1 MQGIKIFAGT
11 NVGLRDNNEDNF
23 TVCSDLQSGSWTVPT
38 DHQQVLSLG
47 NMGCLLLVADG
58 MGGQNAGEV
67 ASAIAVQT
75 VEALFSL
82 EALSSI
88 CLDDDNQVRQYLLNG
103 IEKADARIKA
113 HAHDHAETSG
123 MGSTLVMAWILKG
136 VAHVAWIGDSRAY
149 AVMPSKG
156 IARLTKD
163 HSFVQGL
170 VDKGQITEEEAMT
183 HPNSNII
190 TRSLGDMSQRA
201 RGDVVSYSLHNG
213 EVILL
218 CSDGLCGVC
227 SDAVIGGIVEDYV
240 ADLQQC
246 KEQLTNAA
254 LRAGGS
260 DNITIA
266 LAQYFD
272 DGQATSD
279 VQSAVAYKPLNVS
292 EKTKK
297 HHQRVGLINVLF
309 CVFAFLIL
317 SALGYAGWHLFG
329 NEGEKEEKKQSPQ
342 MKGITGRDLE
352 EDSTK
357 YGQRPDSFQVRKK
370 DKSENAQAEK
380 TIKKIKDAL
389 AGNDSSLEIKEEV
402 DTKGVDKGNPKL
414 TDEKKMVEQQKYQ
427 IKNENK
433 IIRGLINDCTIC
445 FVW

>member
-201 RGDVVSYSLHNG
+201 RGDVVSYSLHNC

-329 NEGEKEEKKQSPQ
+329 NEGEKGVKIQSPRPEKTTVPS
-342 MKGITGRDLE
+342 KG

-357 YGQRPDSFQVRKK
+357 VRHIK
-370 DKSENAQAEK
+370 DTTQTSKEKNSKHAQIQAKFKELIENLGESSSENG
-380 TIKKIKDAL
+380 TKDA
-389 AGNDSSLEIKEEV
+389 ATEGGTNGDNR
-402 DTKGVDKGNPKL
+402 GVPTPTSG
-414 TDEKKMVEQQKYQ
+414 KKTGSPT
-427 IKNENK
+427 
-433 IIRGLINDCTIC
+433 RTR
-445 FVW
+445 

>member
-23 TVCSDLQSGSWTVPT
+23 TVCSDLQSGSWTILT

-329 NEGEKEEKKQSPQ
+329 S
-342 MKGITGRDLE
+342 
-352 EDSTK
+352 
-357 YGQRPDSFQVRKK
+357 KK
-370 DKSENAQAEK
+370 DKVRTPVQTVRPESSIQSSDSTRDSHQSDTAQTNSNGPSVNAENDVQSK
-380 TIKKIKDAL
+380 SVS
-389 AGNDSSLEIKEEV
+389 G
-402 DTKGVDKGNPKL
+402 
-414 TDEKKMVEQQKYQ
+414 
-427 IKNENK
+427 NK
-433 IIRGLINDCTIC
+433 INSQDVQKFLGGKGSKIESDSIRALNPVKEPLQGKAVKL
-445 FVW
+445 

>member
-190 TRSLGDMSQRA
+190 TRSLGDMTQRA

-279 VQSAVAYKPLNVS
+279 VQSAVAYKPLNMP

-317 SALGYAGWHLFG
+317 SALGYAVWHMFG
-329 NEGEKEEKKQSPQ
+329 NEGKKEVKIQSPRTEQPTDRSQGEDSARGYQRSDTSQTRKEENSKKAQTSEGL
-342 MKGITGRDLE
+342 KKFRKELRGSSSGNG
-352 EDSTK
+352 TK
-357 YGQRPDSFQVRKK
+357 DP
-370 DKSENAQAEK
+370 K
-380 TIKKIKDAL
+380 TE
-389 AGNDSSLEIKEEV
+389 G
-402 DTKGVDKGNPKL
+402 GDKGPK
-414 TDEKKMVEQQKYQ
+414 
-427 IKNENK
+427 INEGDPTPTSGQNAGSP
-433 IIRGLINDCTIC
+433 IRTR
-445 FVW
+445 

>member
-272 DGQATSD
+272 DGQTTSD
-279 VQSAVAYKPLNVS
+279 VQSAVAYKPLNMP

-414 TDEKKMVEQQKYQ
+414 TDDKKDGGTTKVS
-427 IKNENK
+427 NK
-433 IIRGLINDCTIC
+433 E
-445 FVW
+445 

>member
-149 AVMPSKG
+149 AVMSSKG

-329 NEGEKEEKKQSPQ
+329 SKEDKVRTPIQTVRPESSIQSS
-342 MKGITGRDLE
+342 
-352 EDSTK
+352 DST
-357 YGQRPDSFQVRKK
+357 RDSHQSDTAQTNSNGPSVNA
-370 DKSENAQAEK
+370 ENDVQS
-380 TIKKIKDAL
+380 INSVSGNKIKSQDVQKFLGGKGSKIESDSIRAL
-389 AGNDSSLEIKEEV
+389 
-402 DTKGVDKGNPKL
+402 NPVNEPLQGKAVKL
-414 TDEKKMVEQQKYQ
+414 
-427 IKNENK
+427 
-433 IIRGLINDCTIC
+433 
-445 FVW
+445 

>member
-23 TVCSDLQSGSWTVPT
+23 TVCSDLQSGSWTIPT

-213 EVILL
+213 EVMLL

-272 DGQATSD
+272 DGQTTSD
-279 VQSAVAYKPLNVS
+279 VQSAVAYKPLNVP

-414 TDEKKMVEQQKYQ
+414 TDDKKDGGTTKVS
-427 IKNENK
+427 NK
-433 IIRGLINDCTIC
+433 E
-445 FVW
+445 

>member
-23 TVCSDLQSGSWTVPT
+23 TVCSDLQSGSWTIPT

-75 VEALFSL
+75 VEALFSF

-113 HAHDHAETSG
+113 YAHDHAETSG

-279 VQSAVAYKPLNVS
+279 VQSAVAYKPLNTS

-297 HHQRVGLINVLF
+297 HHQRVGLINVLL

-329 NEGEKEEKKQSPQ
+329 NEGKKEVKIQSPRTEQPTDRSQGEDSARGYQRSDTSQTRKEENSKKAQTSEGL
-342 MKGITGRDLE
+342 KKFRIELRGSSSGNG
-352 EDSTK
+352 TK
-357 YGQRPDSFQVRKK
+357 DP
-370 DKSENAQAEK
+370 K
-380 TIKKIKDAL
+380 TE
-389 AGNDSSLEIKEEV
+389 G
-402 DTKGVDKGNPKL
+402 GDKGPK
-414 TDEKKMVEQQKYQ
+414 
-427 IKNENK
+427 INEGDPTPTSGQNAGSPT
-433 IIRGLINDCTIC
+433 RTR
-445 FVW
+445 

>member
-23 TVCSDLQSGSWTVPT
+23 TVCPDLQSGSWAVPT

-47 NMGCLLLVADG
+47 NMGSLLLVADG

-329 NEGEKEEKKQSPQ
+329 NEGEKEVKIQSPRT
-342 MKGITGRDLE
+342 KKTTNCSHGV
-352 EDSTK
+352 DSTGG
-357 YGQRPDSFQVRKK
+357 YQRSDTSQSSKK
-370 DKSENAQAEK
+370 ENCKNAK
-380 TIKKIKDAL
+380 TIENL
-389 AGNDSSLEIKEEV
+389 
-402 DTKGVDKGNPKL
+402 
-414 TDEKKMVEQQKYQ
+414 
-427 IKNENK
+427 KNFGK
-433 IIRGLINDCTIC
+433 GLIELPSKSVTTGGSTGGSTGGNNEGSLTPTEEHKDGSLYKSN
-445 FVW
+445 

>member
-113 HAHDHAETSG
+113 HAHDHSETSG

-213 EVILL
+213 EVMLL

-254 LRAGGS
+254 LRVGGS

-279 VQSAVAYKPLNVS
+279 VQSAVAYKPLNMP

-317 SALGYAGWHLFG
+317 SALGYAGWHMFG
-329 NEGEKEEKKQSPQ
+329 NEGKKEVKIQSPRTEQPTDRSQGEDSARGYQRSDTSQTRKEENSKKAQTSEGL
-342 MKGITGRDLE
+342 KKFRKELRGSSSGNG
-352 EDSTK
+352 TK
-357 YGQRPDSFQVRKK
+357 DP
-370 DKSENAQAEK
+370 K
-380 TIKKIKDAL
+380 TE
-389 AGNDSSLEIKEEV
+389 G
-402 DTKGVDKGNPKL
+402 GDKGPK
-414 TDEKKMVEQQKYQ
+414 
-427 IKNENK
+427 INEGDPTPTSGQNAGSPT
-433 IIRGLINDCTIC
+433 RTR
-445 FVW
+445 

>member
-266 LAQYFD
+266 LAQYFA

-329 NEGEKEEKKQSPQ
+329 SKEDKVRTPVQTVRPESSIQSS
-342 MKGITGRDLE
+342 
-352 EDSTK
+352 DST
-357 YGQRPDSFQVRKK
+357 RDSHQSDTAQTNSNGPSVNAEN
-370 DKSENAQAEK
+370 DVQYIKSVSGN
-380 TIKKIKDAL
+380 KIKSQDVQKFLGGKGSKIESDSIRAL
-389 AGNDSSLEIKEEV
+389 
-402 DTKGVDKGNPKL
+402 NPVNEPLQGKAVKL
-414 TDEKKMVEQQKYQ
+414 
-427 IKNENK
+427 
-433 IIRGLINDCTIC
+433 
-445 FVW
+445 

>member
-23 TVCSDLQSGSWTVPT
+23 TVCSDLQSGSWTIPT

-190 TRSLGDMSQRA
+190 TRSLGDMTQRA

-272 DGQATSD
+272 DGQTTSD
-279 VQSAVAYKPLNVS
+279 VQSAVAYKPLNML

-317 SALGYAGWHLFG
+317 SALGYAGWHMFG
-329 NEGEKEEKKQSPQ
+329 NEGKKEVKIQSPRTEQPTDRSQGEDSARGYQRSDTSQTRKEENSKKAQTSEGL
-342 MKGITGRDLE
+342 KKFRKELRGSSSGNG
-352 EDSTK
+352 TK
-357 YGQRPDSFQVRKK
+357 DP
-370 DKSENAQAEK
+370 K
-380 TIKKIKDAL
+380 TE
-389 AGNDSSLEIKEEV
+389 G
-402 DTKGVDKGNPKL
+402 GDKGPK
-414 TDEKKMVEQQKYQ
+414 
-427 IKNENK
+427 INEGDPTPTSGQNAGSPT
-433 IIRGLINDCTIC
+433 RTR
-445 FVW
+445 

>member
-23 TVCSDLQSGSWTVPT
+23 MVCSDLQSGSWTVPT

-329 NEGEKEEKKQSPQ
+329 SKEDKVRTPVQTVRPESSIQSS
-342 MKGITGRDLE
+342 
-352 EDSTK
+352 DST
-357 YGQRPDSFQVRKK
+357 RDSHQSDTAQTNSNGPSVNAEN
-370 DKSENAQAEK
+370 DVQYIKSVS
-380 TIKKIKDAL
+380 
-389 AGNDSSLEIKEEV
+389 G
-402 DTKGVDKGNPKL
+402 
-414 TDEKKMVEQQKYQ
+414 
-427 IKNENK
+427 NK
-433 IIRGLINDCTIC
+433 INSQDVQKFLGGKGSKIESDSIRALNPVNEPLQGKAVKL
-445 FVW
+445 

>member
-213 EVILL
+213 EVMLL

-266 LAQYFD
+266 LAQYFAD
-272 DGQATSD
+272 EQATSD

-329 NEGEKEEKKQSPQ
+329 SKEDKVRTPVQTVRPESSIQSS
-342 MKGITGRDLE
+342 
-352 EDSTK
+352 DST
-357 YGQRPDSFQVRKK
+357 RDSHQSDTAQTNSNGPSVNAEN
-370 DKSENAQAEK
+370 DVQSIKSVS
-380 TIKKIKDAL
+380 
-389 AGNDSSLEIKEEV
+389 G
-402 DTKGVDKGNPKL
+402 
-414 TDEKKMVEQQKYQ
+414 
-427 IKNENK
+427 NK
-433 IIRGLINDCTIC
+433 INSQDVQKFLGGKGSKIESDSIRALNPVNEPLQGKAVKL
-445 FVW
+445 

>member
-23 TVCSDLQSGSWTVPT
+23 TVCSDLQSGSWTIPT

-213 EVILL
+213 EVMLL

-272 DGQATSD
+272 DGQTTSD
-279 VQSAVAYKPLNVS
+279 VQSAVAYKPLNVP

-329 NEGEKEEKKQSPQ
+329 NEGEKGVKKQRPRTVQTTNHCNSTGGYQ
-342 MKGITGRDLE
+342 RSDTSQTSKKRKSEDAQTKEKLKDLKDLKEKLGGSSSENGTKVAEIKG
-352 EDSTK
+352 EDNGDKKNGGKPTLT
-357 YGQRPDSFQVRKK
+357 RKK
-370 DKSENAQAEK
+370 RDGCPIIPKAQES
-380 TIKKIKDAL
+380 
-389 AGNDSSLEIKEEV
+389 N
-402 DTKGVDKGNPKL
+402 
-414 TDEKKMVEQQKYQ
+414 
-427 IKNENK
+427 
-433 IIRGLINDCTIC
+433 
-445 FVW
+445 

>member
-23 TVCSDLQSGSWTVPT
+23 TVCPDLQSGSWAVPT

-47 NMGCLLLVADG
+47 NMGSLLLVADG

-190 TRSLGDMSQRA
+190 TRSLGDMTQRA

-266 LAQYFD
+266 LAQYFA

-329 NEGEKEEKKQSPQ
+329 NEGEKGVKIQSPRLEKTTVPS
-342 MKGITGRDLE
+342 KG

-357 YGQRPDSFQVRKK
+357 VRHIK
-370 DKSENAQAEK
+370 DTTQTSKEKNSKHAQIQAKFKELIENLGESSSENG
-380 TIKKIKDAL
+380 TKDAATEGGTNGDNRGVPTPTSGKK
-389 AGNDSSLEIKEEV
+389 AGSP
-402 DTKGVDKGNPKL
+402 TR
-414 TDEKKMVEQQKYQ
+414 T
-427 IKNENK
+427 
-433 IIRGLINDCTIC
+433 R
-445 FVW
+445 

>member
-23 TVCSDLQSGSWTVPT
+23 TVCPDLQSGSWAVPT

-47 NMGCLLLVADG
+47 NMGSLLLVADG

-75 VEALFSL
+75 VKALFSL

-414 TDEKKMVEQQKYQ
+414 TDEKKNGGTTKVS
-427 IKNENK
+427 NK
-433 IIRGLINDCTIC
+433 E
-445 FVW
+445 

>member
-329 NEGEKEEKKQSPQ
+329 SKEDKVRTPIQTVRSESSIQSS
-342 MKGITGRDLE
+342 
-352 EDSTK
+352 DST
-357 YGQRPDSFQVRKK
+357 RDSHQSDTAQTNSNGPSVNA
-370 DKSENAQAEK
+370 ENDVQS
-380 TIKKIKDAL
+380 INSVSGNKIKSQDVQKFLGGKGSKIESDSIRAL
-389 AGNDSSLEIKEEV
+389 
-402 DTKGVDKGNPKL
+402 NPVNEPLQGKAVKL
-414 TDEKKMVEQQKYQ
+414 
-427 IKNENK
+427 
-433 IIRGLINDCTIC
+433 
-445 FVW
+445 

>member
-190 TRSLGDMSQRA
+190 TRSLGDMTQRA

-246 KEQLTNAA
+246 KKQLTNAA

-272 DGQATSD
+272 DGQTTSD
-279 VQSAVAYKPLNVS
+279 VQSAVAYKPLNMP

-317 SALGYAGWHLFG
+317 SALGYAGWHLSG
-329 NEGEKEEKKQSPQ
+329 NEGEKVVEEQSPGTQ
-342 MKGITGRDLE
+342 QTANPGQGVG
-352 EDSTK
+352 STK
-357 YGQRPDSFQVRKK
+357 VRHIK
-370 DKSENAQAEK
+370 DTTQTSKEKNSKHAQKQAKFKELIENLGESSSENG
-380 TIKKIKDAL
+380 TKDAATEGGTNGDNRGVPTPTSGKK
-389 AGNDSSLEIKEEV
+389 AGSP
-402 DTKGVDKGNPKL
+402 TR
-414 TDEKKMVEQQKYQ
+414 T
-427 IKNENK
+427 
-433 IIRGLINDCTIC
+433 R
-445 FVW
+445 

>member
-227 SDAVIGGIVEDYV
+227 SDAVIGGVVEDYV

-266 LAQYFD
+266 LAQYFY
-272 DGQATSD
+272 DGQVTSD
-279 VQSAVAYKPLNVS
+279 VQSAVAYKPLNMP

-317 SALGYAGWHLFG
+317 SALGYAGWHMFG
-329 NEGEKEEKKQSPQ
+329 NEGKKEVKIQSPRTEQPTDRSQGEDSARGYQRSDTSQTRKEENSKKAQTSEGL
-342 MKGITGRDLE
+342 KKFRIELRGSSSGNG
-352 EDSTK
+352 TK
-357 YGQRPDSFQVRKK
+357 DP
-370 DKSENAQAEK
+370 K
-380 TIKKIKDAL
+380 TE
-389 AGNDSSLEIKEEV
+389 G
-402 DTKGVDKGNPKL
+402 GDKGPK
-414 TDEKKMVEQQKYQ
+414 
-427 IKNENK
+427 INEGDPTPTSGQNAGSPT
-433 IIRGLINDCTIC
+433 RTR
-445 FVW
+445 

>member
-190 TRSLGDMSQRA
+190 TRSLGDMTQRA

-272 DGQATSD
+272 DGQTTSD
-279 VQSAVAYKPLNVS
+279 VQSAVAYKPLNMP

-317 SALGYAGWHLFG
+317 SALGYAGWHLSG
-329 NEGEKEEKKQSPQ
+329 NEGEKVVEEQSPGTQ
-342 MKGITGRDLE
+342 QTANPGQGVG
-352 EDSTK
+352 STK
-357 YGQRPDSFQVRKK
+357 VRHIK
-370 DKSENAQAEK
+370 DTTQTSKEKNSKHAQKQAKFKELIENLGESSSENG
-380 TIKKIKDAL
+380 TKDAATEGGTNGDNRGVPTPTSGKK
-389 AGNDSSLEIKEEV
+389 AGSP
-402 DTKGVDKGNPKL
+402 TR
-414 TDEKKMVEQQKYQ
+414 T
-427 IKNENK
+427 
-433 IIRGLINDCTIC
+433 R
-445 FVW
+445 

>member
-23 TVCSDLQSGSWTVPT
+23 TVCSDLQSGSWTIPT

-279 VQSAVAYKPLNVS
+279 VQSAVAYKPLNMP

-329 NEGEKEEKKQSPQ
+329 S
-342 MKGITGRDLE
+342 
-352 EDSTK
+352 
-357 YGQRPDSFQVRKK
+357 KK
-370 DKSENAQAEK
+370 DKVRTPVQTVRPESRIQSSDSTRDSHQSDTAQTNSNGPSVNAENDVQP
-380 TIKKIKDAL
+380 IKSVS
-389 AGNDSSLEIKEEV
+389 G
-402 DTKGVDKGNPKL
+402 
-414 TDEKKMVEQQKYQ
+414 
-427 IKNENK
+427 NK
-433 IIRGLINDCTIC
+433 INSQDVQKFLGGKGSKIESDSIRALNPVKEPLQGKAVKL
-445 FVW
+445 

>member
-190 TRSLGDMSQRA
+190 TRSLGDMTQRA

-266 LAQYFD
+266 LAQYFA

-279 VQSAVAYKPLNVS
+279 VQSAVANKPLNMP

-329 NEGEKEEKKQSPQ
+329 NEGKKGVKKQSPRTEQ
-342 MKGITGRDLE
+342 PAKRSQGV
-352 EDSTK
+352 DSTK
-357 YGQRPDSFQVRKK
+357 YRQVPDTSQRSKKDNSEKARTIENLKEFGKDLRKPPSETGTKGAATEGGDNRGDPTPTNKRPDGSPTR
-370 DKSENAQAEK
+370 
-380 TIKKIKDAL
+380 T
-389 AGNDSSLEIKEEV
+389 
-402 DTKGVDKGNPKL
+402 
-414 TDEKKMVEQQKYQ
+414 
-427 IKNENK
+427 
-433 IIRGLINDCTIC
+433 
-445 FVW
+445 

>member
-23 TVCSDLQSGSWTVPT
+23 TVCPDLQSGSWAVPT

-47 NMGCLLLVADG
+47 NMGSLLLVADG

-329 NEGEKEEKKQSPQ
+329 S
-342 MKGITGRDLE
+342 
-352 EDSTK
+352 
-357 YGQRPDSFQVRKK
+357 KK
-370 DKSENAQAEK
+370 DKVRTPVQTVRPESSIQSSDSTRDSHQSDTAQTNSNGPSVNAENDVQSK
-380 TIKKIKDAL
+380 SVS
-389 AGNDSSLEIKEEV
+389 G
-402 DTKGVDKGNPKL
+402 
-414 TDEKKMVEQQKYQ
+414 
-427 IKNENK
+427 NK
-433 IIRGLINDCTIC
+433 INSQDVQKFLGGKGSKIESDSIRALNPVKEPLQGKAVKL
-445 FVW
+445 

>member
-1 MQGIKIFAGT
+1 MQGLKIFAGT

-23 TVCSDLQSGSWTVPT
+23 TVCSDLRSGGWTIPA
-38 DHQQVLSLG
+38 DHQQVLPLG
-47 NMGCLLLVADG
+47 DRGSLLLVADG

-75 VEALFSL
+75 VEAAFCP
-82 EALSSI
+82 EALSAAT
-88 CLDDDNQVRQYLLNG
+88 LANDNDVRQYLLKV

-123 MGSTLVMAWILKG
+123 MGSTLVMAWILNG

-190 TRSLGDMSQRA
+190 TRSLGDMTQRA
-201 RGDVVSYSLHNG
+201 RGDVESYPLHNG

-272 DGQATSD
+272 DRQAPSD
-279 VQSAVAYKPLNVS
+279 VQRDVEYKPMKSS
-292 EKTKK
+292 EASKSVDT
-297 HHQRVGLINVLF
+297 HRHVGIINVLF
-309 CVFAFLIL
+309 CVLAFLIL
-317 SALGYAGWHLFG
+317 IALGYAGWHLFG
-329 NEGEKEEKKQSPQ
+329 SKEQKEEKKQSPQ
-342 MKGITGRDLE
+342 TERTISSNQGVDTTRCSL
-352 EDSTK
+352 S
-357 YGQRPDSFQVRKK
+357 PDTSQTSNKSHSVKAQTTNSF
-370 DKSENAQAEK
+370 
-380 TIKKIKDAL
+380 
-389 AGNDSSLEIKEEV
+389 NDQIKEVIKSKNSSSEIPVKEETRGGNSDPTPVRGGEV
-402 DTKGVDKGNPKL
+402 GNVTKAVDQNKPK
-414 TDEKKMVEQQKYQ
+414 
-427 IKNENK
+427 
-433 IIRGLINDCTIC
+433 
-445 FVW
+445 

>member
-23 TVCSDLQSGSWTVPT
+23 TVCSDLQSGSWTIPT

-75 VEALFSL
+75 VEALFSF

-113 HAHDHAETSG
+113 YAHDHAETSG

-279 VQSAVAYKPLNVS
+279 VQSAVAYKPLNTS

-297 HHQRVGLINVLF
+297 HHQRVGLINVLL

-329 NEGEKEEKKQSPQ
+329 NEGEKGVKIQSPRRPQ
-342 MKGITGRDLE
+342 TANPRQGV
-352 EDSTK
+352 DSTK
-357 YGQRPDSFQVRKK
+357 YRQVPDTSQRSKK
-370 DKSENAQAEK
+370 DNSEKAR
-380 TIKKIKDAL
+380 TIDNLKEFGKDL
-389 AGNDSSLEIKEEV
+389 RKSSLGTGKKDSIGGDKVDLTHTEERSKGSLTP
-402 DTKGVDKGNPKL
+402 TK
-414 TDEKKMVEQQKYQ
+414 
-427 IKNENK
+427 
-433 IIRGLINDCTIC
+433 
-445 FVW
+445 

>member
-23 TVCSDLQSGSWTVPT
+23 TVCPDLQSGSWAVPT

-47 NMGCLLLVADG
+47 NMGSLLLVADG

-329 NEGEKEEKKQSPQ
+329 NEGEKGVKIQSPRTKKTTVPS
-342 MKGITGRDLE
+342 KG

-357 YGQRPDSFQVRKK
+357 YRQVPDTSQRSKKDNSEKARTIENLKEFGKDLRKPPSENGTKDAATEGGTNGDNRGVPTPTSRKK
-370 DKSENAQAEK
+370 
-380 TIKKIKDAL
+380 
-389 AGNDSSLEIKEEV
+389 AGSP
-402 DTKGVDKGNPKL
+402 TR
-414 TDEKKMVEQQKYQ
+414 T
-427 IKNENK
+427 
-433 IIRGLINDCTIC
+433 R
-445 FVW
+445 

>member
-23 TVCSDLQSGSWTVPT
+23 TVCPDLQSGSWAVPT

-47 NMGCLLLVADG
+47 NMGSLLLVADG

-190 TRSLGDMSQRA
+190 TRSLGDMTQRA

-266 LAQYFD
+266 LAQYFA

-329 NEGEKEEKKQSPQ
+329 NEGEKGVKIQSPRPEKTTVSS
-342 MKGITGRDLE
+342 KG

-357 YGQRPDSFQVRKK
+357 VRHIK
-370 DKSENAQAEK
+370 DTTQTSKEKNSKHAQIQAKFKELIENLGESSSENG
-380 TIKKIKDAL
+380 TKDAATEGGTNGDNRGVPTPTSGKK
-389 AGNDSSLEIKEEV
+389 AGSP
-402 DTKGVDKGNPKL
+402 TR
-414 TDEKKMVEQQKYQ
+414 T
-427 IKNENK
+427 
-433 IIRGLINDCTIC
+433 R
-445 FVW
+445 

>member
-23 TVCSDLQSGSWTVPT
+23 TVCPDLQSGSWAVPT

-47 NMGCLLLVADG
+47 NMGSLLLVADG

-414 TDEKKMVEQQKYQ
+414 TDDKKDGGTTKVS
-427 IKNENK
+427 NK
-433 IIRGLINDCTIC
+433 E
-445 FVW
+445 

>member
-201 RGDVVSYSLHNG
+201 RGDVVSYSLHNC

-329 NEGEKEEKKQSPQ
+329 NEGEKGVKIQSPRPEKTTVPS
-342 MKGITGRDLE
+342 KG

-357 YGQRPDSFQVRKK
+357 VRHIK
-370 DKSENAQAEK
+370 DTTQTSKEKNSKHAQIQAKFKELIENLGESSSENG
-380 TIKKIKDAL
+380 TKDAATEGGTNGDNRGVPTPTSGKK
-389 AGNDSSLEIKEEV
+389 AGSP
-402 DTKGVDKGNPKL
+402 TR
-414 TDEKKMVEQQKYQ
+414 T
-427 IKNENK
+427 
-433 IIRGLINDCTIC
+433 R
-445 FVW
+445 

>member
-75 VEALFSL
+75 VEALFSF

-190 TRSLGDMSQRA
+190 TRSLGDMTQRA

-329 NEGEKEEKKQSPQ
+329 SKEDKVRTPVQTVRPESSIQSS
-342 MKGITGRDLE
+342 
-352 EDSTK
+352 DST
-357 YGQRPDSFQVRKK
+357 RDSHQSDTAQTNSNGPSVNAEN
-370 DKSENAQAEK
+370 DVQYIKSVS
-380 TIKKIKDAL
+380 
-389 AGNDSSLEIKEEV
+389 G
-402 DTKGVDKGNPKL
+402 
-414 TDEKKMVEQQKYQ
+414 
-427 IKNENK
+427 NK
-433 IIRGLINDCTIC
+433 INSQDVQKFLGGKGSKIESDSIRALNPVNEPLQGKAVKL
-445 FVW
+445 

>member
-23 TVCSDLQSGSWTVPT
+23 TVCPDLQSGSWAVPT

-47 NMGCLLLVADG
+47 NMGSLLLVADG

-329 NEGEKEEKKQSPQ
+329 S
-342 MKGITGRDLE
+342 
-352 EDSTK
+352 
-357 YGQRPDSFQVRKK
+357 KK
-370 DKSENAQAEK
+370 DKVRTPVQTVRSESSIQSSDSTRDSHQSDTAQTNSNGPSVNAE
-380 TIKKIKDAL
+380 
-389 AGNDSSLEIKEEV
+389 NDVQSKSV
-402 DTKGVDKGNPKL
+402 SG
-414 TDEKKMVEQQKYQ
+414 
-427 IKNENK
+427 NK
-433 IIRGLINDCTIC
+433 INSQDVQKFLGGKGSKIESDSIRALNPVKEPLQGKAVKL
-445 FVW
+445 

>member
-279 VQSAVAYKPLNVS
+279 VQSAVAYKPLNMP

-329 NEGEKEEKKQSPQ
+329 NEGEKGVKKQPPRTVHTTNRSL
-342 MKGITGRDLE
+342 G
-352 EDSTK
+352 EDSARG
-357 YGQRPDSFQVRKK
+357 YQRSDTSQTRKEE
-370 DKSENAQAEK
+370 KSENAQTQAKFQRLKEK
-380 TIKKIKDAL
+380 F
-389 AGNDSSLEIKEEV
+389 GGSSSENGTKVAEIKGE
-402 DTKGVDKGNPKL
+402 DNGDKKNGGKPTL
-414 TDEKKMVEQQKYQ
+414 TEKKRDGCP
-427 IKNENK
+427 
-433 IIRGLINDCTIC
+433 IIQ
-445 FVW
+445 

>member
-156 IARLTKD
+156 IACLTKD

-329 NEGEKEEKKQSPQ
+329 S
-342 MKGITGRDLE
+342 
-352 EDSTK
+352 
-357 YGQRPDSFQVRKK
+357 KK
-370 DKSENAQAEK
+370 DKVRTPVQTVRPESSIQSSDSTRDSHQSDTAQTNSNGPSVNAENDVQSK
-380 TIKKIKDAL
+380 SVS
-389 AGNDSSLEIKEEV
+389 G
-402 DTKGVDKGNPKL
+402 
-414 TDEKKMVEQQKYQ
+414 
-427 IKNENK
+427 NK
-433 IIRGLINDCTIC
+433 INSQDVQKFLGGKGSKIESDSIRALNPVKEPLQGKAVKL
-445 FVW
+445 

>member
-23 TVCSDLQSGSWTVPT
+23 TVCPDLQSGSWAVPT

-47 NMGCLLLVADG
+47 NMGSLLLVADG

-190 TRSLGDMSQRA
+190 TRSLGDMTQRA

-266 LAQYFD
+266 LAQYFA

-329 NEGEKEEKKQSPQ
+329 NEGEKGVKIQSPRPEKTTVPS
-342 MKGITGRDLE
+342 KG

-357 YGQRPDSFQVRKK
+357 VRHIK
-370 DKSENAQAEK
+370 DTTQTSKEKNSKHAQIQAKFKELIENLGESSSENG
-380 TIKKIKDAL
+380 TKDAATEGGTNGDKRGVPTPTSGKK
-389 AGNDSSLEIKEEV
+389 AGSP
-402 DTKGVDKGNPKL
+402 TR
-414 TDEKKMVEQQKYQ
+414 T
-427 IKNENK
+427 
-433 IIRGLINDCTIC
+433 R
-445 FVW
+445 

>member
-23 TVCSDLQSGSWTVPT
+23 TVCPDLQSGSWAVPT

-47 NMGCLLLVADG
+47 NMGSLLLVADG

-329 NEGEKEEKKQSPQ
+329 S
-342 MKGITGRDLE
+342 
-352 EDSTK
+352 
-357 YGQRPDSFQVRKK
+357 KK
-370 DKSENAQAEK
+370 DKVRTPVQTVRPESSIQSSDSTRDSHQSDTAQTNSNGPSVNAENDVQSK
-380 TIKKIKDAL
+380 SVS
-389 AGNDSSLEIKEEV
+389 G
-402 DTKGVDKGNPKL
+402 
-414 TDEKKMVEQQKYQ
+414 
-427 IKNENK
+427 NK
-433 IIRGLINDCTIC
+433 INFQDVQKFLGGKGSKIESDSIRALNPVKEPLQGKAVKL
-445 FVW
+445 

>member
-190 TRSLGDMSQRA
+190 TRSLGDMTQRA

-272 DGQATSD
+272 DGQTTSD
-279 VQSAVAYKPLNVS
+279 VQSAVVYKPLNMP

-329 NEGEKEEKKQSPQ
+329 S
-342 MKGITGRDLE
+342 
-352 EDSTK
+352 
-357 YGQRPDSFQVRKK
+357 KK
-370 DKSENAQAEK
+370 DKVRTPVQTVRPECSIQSSDSTRDSHQSDTAQTNSNGPSVNAENDVQSK
-380 TIKKIKDAL
+380 SVS
-389 AGNDSSLEIKEEV
+389 G
-402 DTKGVDKGNPKL
+402 
-414 TDEKKMVEQQKYQ
+414 
-427 IKNENK
+427 NK
-433 IIRGLINDCTIC
+433 INSQDVQKFLGGKGSKIESDSIRALNPVKEPLQGKAVKL
-445 FVW
+445 

>member
-23 TVCSDLQSGSWTVPT
+23 TVCPDLQSGSWAVPT

-47 NMGCLLLVADG
+47 NMGSLLLVADG

-329 NEGEKEEKKQSPQ
+329 NEGEKGVKIQSPRPKKTTVPS
-342 MKGITGRDLE
+342 KG

-357 YGQRPDSFQVRKK
+357 YRQVPDTSQRSKK
-370 DKSENAQAEK
+370 DNSEKARTIENLKEFGKDLRKPPSENG
-380 TIKKIKDAL
+380 TKDAATEGGTNGDNRGVPTPTSGKK
-389 AGNDSSLEIKEEV
+389 AGSP
-402 DTKGVDKGNPKL
+402 TR
-414 TDEKKMVEQQKYQ
+414 T
-427 IKNENK
+427 
-433 IIRGLINDCTIC
+433 R
-445 FVW
+445 

>member
-23 TVCSDLQSGSWTVPT
+23 TVCSDLQSGSWTIPT

-414 TDEKKMVEQQKYQ
+414 TDDKKDGGTTKVS
-427 IKNENK
+427 NK
-433 IIRGLINDCTIC
+433 E
-445 FVW
+445 

>member
-213 EVILL
+213 EVMLL
-218 CSDGLCGVC
+218 CSDGLCGAC

-266 LAQYFD
+266 LAQYFAD
-272 DGQATSD
+272 EQATSD
-279 VQSAVAYKPLNVS
+279 VQSAVAYKPLNMP

-329 NEGEKEEKKQSPQ
+329 SKEDKVRTPVQTVRPESSIQSS
-342 MKGITGRDLE
+342 
-352 EDSTK
+352 DST
-357 YGQRPDSFQVRKK
+357 RDSHQSDTAQTNSNGPSVNAEN
-370 DKSENAQAEK
+370 DVQSIKSVS
-380 TIKKIKDAL
+380 
-389 AGNDSSLEIKEEV
+389 G
-402 DTKGVDKGNPKL
+402 
-414 TDEKKMVEQQKYQ
+414 
-427 IKNENK
+427 NK
-433 IIRGLINDCTIC
+433 INSQDVQKFLGGKGSKIESDSIRALNPVNEPLQGKAVKL
-445 FVW
+445 